1 MTSTSLRPAALLV
14 VFLGG
19 LSGCAHTAVAA
30 APAATTTRTMLVTGS
45 RIPRPVDPVTGRVV
59 TESPV
64 RVYSAEELNATGN
77 PSLGGALRQLDPSFH

>member
-1 MTSTSLRPAALLV
+1 MTSTSLRPAALLL

-19 LSGCAHTAVAA
+19 LSGCAHTLVAA
-30 APAATTTRTMLVTGS
+30 APATSTAPSMLVTGS

-64 RVYSAEELNATGN
+64 RVYSAQELNATGSPN
-77 PSLGGALRQLDPSFH
+77 LGGALRQLDPSFH

>member
-1 MTSTSLRPAALLV
+1 MTSTSLRPAALLL

-19 LSGCAHTAVAA
+19 LSGCAHTSVAA
-30 APAATTTRTMLVTGS
+30 APATSTATSMTVTGS

-64 RVYSAEELNATGN
+64 RVYPAQELNATGN
-77 PSLGGALRQLDPSFH
+77 PNPGGALRQLDPSLH